1 MAGDDAPEL
10 RKYTVDEAN
19 AMLPEVRRVLT
30 NLRDVWLTAGPERT
44 AFERV
49 QASDASPV
57 KVSLAH
63 QRLISALWEVQPMV
77 AWLRSRDISLRD
89 PASGLIDFFSE
100 IDGEDGFLCWRLGEG
115 EIGYW
120 HGTDEGFANRRPLGE
135 H

>member
-30 NLRDVWLTAGPERT
+30 NLRDVWLTGGPERT